1 MPERAVELR
10 GLTVTYP
17 AAVTPAVRGLDLE
30 IARGQCVALVGRSGS
45 GKTTL
50 LKAVAGLVPIS
61 GGSASILGRPPGAA
75 QNRGNV
81 GYVPQQ
87 LGLVRSRSALDNAL
101 MGALPR
107 TRTLPSL
114 LGTYAPSDMEAAHEA
129 LSAVGLTAKE
139 DERVGW
145 MSGGQRQRVAI
156 ARTLVQRP
164 TLLLAD
170 EFLSSLDVATANE
183 VLSLVAT
190 MRRSGVTILMAMHDL
205 DLVLSFADRVVV
217 LAGGKA
223 TGDFPTAD
231 LDVDVVK
238 EVMRSDKGG

>member
-1 MPERAVELR
+1 M
-10 GLTVTYP
+10 
-17 AAVTPAVRGLDLE
+17 
-30 IARGQCVALVGRSGS
+30 ALVGRSGS

-61 GGSASILGRPPGAA
+61 AGSAQVMGRLPGAS
-75 QNRGNV
+75 QNRGSV

-107 TRTLPSL
+107 TPTLQSL
-114 LGTYAPSDMEAAHEA
+114 LGTYAPPDMEAAHQA
-129 LSAVGLTAKE
+129 LAAVGLSAKE
-139 DERVGW
+139 EERVGW
-145 MSGGQRQRVAI
+145 MSGGERQRVAI

-164 TLLLAD
+164 TILLAD

-183 VLSLVAT
+183 VLSLVST
-190 MRRSGVTILMAMHDL
+190 MRRTGVTILMAMHDL
-205 DLVLSFADRVVV
+205 DLVVSFADRVLV
-217 LAGGKA
+217 LAAGGI
-223 TGDFPTAD
+223 TGDFPTAA

-238 EVMRSDKGG
+238 GVMRSGKSG